1 MNDGIRDLIEIAQ
14 RLEHCRSCPTGPLI
28 RREPRARD
36 GPRRYPEPLRRKES
50 HHGPPGAS
58 GRDKPIFNWR
68 SKGMKP

>member
-1 MNDGIRDLIEIAQ
+1 MNDEIHDLIELALRLDHH
-14 RLEHCRSCPTGPLI
+14 RLEQRDHVLI

-58 GRDKPIFNWR
+58 AHDKPTFDHR
-68 SKGMKP
+68 SKGF